1 MVRLTRIYTRT
12 GDDGTTGLGD
22 GSRVRKTSP
31 RIEAYGTVDE
41 LNATVGT
48 CLQQPG
54 ATAFRERLLAIQS
67 DLFDLGADLCVP
79 LAPARPAPAGQP
91 APLRIGAPRSARL
104 ESWIDALNAP
114 LEPLQSFV
122 LPGGGALACALH
134 VARTVCRRAERHVI
148 ELAGRE
154 ELNPQCA
161 IYLNRLSDLL
171 FVMARVAAGGDETLW
186 RPTRD
191 DAPDAGG

>member
-1 MVRLTRIYTRT
+1 MVRLTRIYTKT

-22 GSRVRKTSP
+22 GSRVSKASP

-41 LNATVGT
+41 LNATVGV

-54 ATAFRERLLAIQS
+54 ATAFRERLLAIQN

-79 LAPARPAPAGQP
+79 LAPARARPPGQP
-91 APLRIGAPRSARL
+91 GPLRIGAARGARL
-104 ESWIDALNAP
+104 EGWIDVLNAQ
-114 LEPLQSFV
+114 LQPLQSFV
-122 LPGGGALACALH
+122 LPGGGPLACALH
-134 VARTVCRRAERHVI
+134 VARTVCRRAERRVV
-148 ELAGRE
+148 ELAARE
-154 ELNPQCA
+154 EVNPQCVL
-161 IYLNRLSDLL
+161 YLNRLSDLL

-191 DAPDAGG
+191 DAPGAGA

>member
-1 MVRLTRIYTRT
+1 MVRLTRIYTKT

-22 GSRVRKTSP
+22 GSRVSKASA

-41 LNATVGT
+41 LNATVGV

-54 ATAFRERLLAIQS
+54 ATAFRERLLAIQN
-67 DLFDLGADLCVP
+67 DLFDLVADLCVP
-79 LAPARPAPAGQP
+79 MAPARAGPAG
-91 APLRIGAPRSARL
+91 PLRIGASRSVRL
-104 ESWIDALNAP
+104 EGWIDVLNAQ
-114 LEPLQSFV
+114 LQPLQSFV
-122 LPGGGALACALH
+122 LPGGGPLACALH
-134 VARTVCRRAERHVI
+134 VARTVCRRAERRVV

-186 RPTRD
+186 RPARD

>member
-1 MVRLTRIYTRT
+1 MVRLTRIYTKT

-22 GSRVRKTSP
+22 GSRVSKASP

-41 LNATVGT
+41 LNATVGV

-54 ATAFRERLLAIQS
+54 ATAFRERLLAIQN

-79 LAPARPAPAGQP
+79 MAPARAGPA
-91 APLRIGAPRSARL
+91 APLRIGASRGARL
-104 ESWIDALNAP
+104 EGWIDVLNAQ
-114 LEPLQSFV
+114 LQPLQSFV
-122 LPGGGALACALH
+122 LPGGGPLACALH
-134 VARTVCRRAERHVI
+134 VARTVCRRAERRVV

-154 ELNPQCA
+154 QVNPQCA

-186 RPTRD
+186 RPARD

>member
-1 MVRLTRIYTRT
+1 MVRLTRIYTKT

-22 GSRVRKTSP
+22 GSRVSKASA

-41 LNATVGT
+41 LNATVGV

-54 ATAFRERLLAIQS
+54 ATAFRERLLAIQN

-79 LAPARPAPAGQP
+79 MAPARAGPA
-91 APLRIGAPRSARL
+91 APLRIGAPRGVRL
-104 ESWIDALNAP
+104 EGWIDVLNAQ
-114 LEPLQSFV
+114 LQPLQSFV
-122 LPGGGALACALH
+122 LPGGGPLACALH
-134 VARTVCRRAERHVI
+134 VARTVCRRAERRVV

-186 RPTRD
+186 RPARD